1 MELKPG
7 WQPLQN
13 VGLTNDADEPSLQV
27 YPNPAIN
34 ELNIESSSLIDQLE
48 IYDLT
53 GRSLAKYT
61 GIQSTHFEVDCRFLH
76 SGNYLVKV
84 SSEGKTVVR
93 QVRVR

>member
-1 MELKPG
+1 M
-7 WQPLQN
+7 
-13 VGLTNDADEPSLQV
+13 
-27 YPNPAIN
+27 
-34 ELNIESSSLIDQLE
+34 DQLE
-48 IYDLT
+48 ICDLT

-84 SSEGKTVVR
+84 RSEGKTSVR